1 MPDNDTNITADQ
13 ICKYYHL
20 WENPVDR
27 IKAPLWRQIAKTS
40 MVPGPIARMIDRR
53 AARWGREVRALGDIS
68 FQVKRGES
76 FGIIGR
82 NGAGKSTLLQVLAG
96 TLTATSGTVRVK
108 GRVAALLEL
117 GSAFSPEF
125 TGREN
130 IYIQGAIFG
139 LSKKEIIARFDEVAE
154 FAGIGEFIEYPVKT
168 YSSGM
173 AVRLIFASQI
183 LLDPDIFIVDE
194 ALAVGDVYFKAKCN
208 RFFEEKIAKGMTL
221 ILVTHDLS
229 TVKAMCSRTLLLNEG
244 RLAFLGDSDR
254 AVSLFHELHNKTN
267 GAGPGADKIEP
278 FSRTVSLPGDADPRN
293 WDTDDEVGSREAEF
307 VYCEILNAEGNPCR
321 HFSIGERIFVRLYV
335 QAREHVDGAHVDFQL
350 TDAYNKVVY
359 GIGSYILDNPYKNLE
374 PGNLYTCFINLGE
387 RLGEGDYLLDVQL
400 RLGDRGDSI
409 AEHIIHRVGSIA
421 AIQVRRRGPRPPFVG
436 SADLGAKIAWD

>member
-1 MPDNDTNITADQ
+1 MSDNDTNITTDR

-27 IKAPLWRQIAKTS
+27 IKAPLWRQISKTS
-40 MVPGPIARMIDRR
+40 LVPGPIARMIDRR
-53 AARWGREVRALGDIS
+53 ATRWGREVRALDDIS
-68 FQVKRGES
+68 FEVKRGES
-76 FGIIGR
+76 FGIIGK

-96 TLTATSGTVRVK
+96 TLTPTSGTARVK

-117 GSAFSPEF
+117 GSAFSLDF

-130 IYIQGAIFG
+130 VYIQGAIFG
-139 LSKKEIIARFDEVAE
+139 MSKKDIIARFDEVAE

-208 RFFEEKIAKGMTL
+208 RFFEEKLAEGMTL

-229 TVKAMCSRTLLLNEG
+229 TVKSMCSRTLLLNEG
-244 RLAFLGDSDR
+244 RLAFLGDSAR
-254 AVSLFHELHNKTN
+254 AVSLFHELHNRTN
-267 GAGPGADKIEP
+267 GAEPDADKLEP
-278 FSRTVSLPGDADPRN
+278 FSGTVSLPGGADPRN
-293 WDTDDEVGSREAEF
+293 WDSEDEVGSREAEF

-321 HFSIGERIFVRLYV
+321 HFTMGEHIFARLYL
-335 QAREHVDGAHVDFQL
+335 QARERVDGAHVGFQI
-350 TDAYNKVVY
+350 TDAYNNVVY
-359 GIGSYILDNPYKNLE
+359 AISSYHLDHPFKNLE
-374 PGNLYTCFINLGE
+374 PGHLYTCFIKLGQ
-387 RLGEGDYLLDVQL
+387 RLGEGDFLLDVQL

-421 AIQVRRRGPRPPFVG
+421 DIKVRRRGMRPPFLG
-436 SADLGAKIAWD
+436 SADLGAKITWD

>member
-1 MPDNDTNITADQ
+1 MPDNDTNITADR

-27 IKAPLWRQIAKTS
+27 IKAPLWRQISKTS
-40 MVPGPIARMIDRR
+40 LVPGPIARMIDRH
-53 AARWGREVRALGDIS
+53 AARWGREVRALDDIS
-68 FQVKRGES
+68 FQVKRGET

-82 NGAGKSTLLQVLAG
+82 NGAGKSTLLQILAG
-96 TLTATSGTVRVK
+96 TLTPTSGVTRVE
-108 GRVAALLEL
+108 GQVAAILEL

-130 IYIQGAIFG
+130 IFIQGAIFG
-139 LSKKEIIARFDEVAE
+139 LSKMEITARFDEVAE
-154 FAGIGEFIEYPVKT
+154 FADIGEFIEYPVKT

-173 AVRLIFASQI
+173 ALRLIFAAQI

-194 ALAVGDVYFKAKCN
+194 ALAVGDVYFKAKCS
-208 RFFEEKIAKGMTL
+208 RFFEEKIARGMTL

-229 TVKAMCSRTLLLNEG
+229 TVKATCSRTLLLNEG
-244 RLAFLGDSDR
+244 RQVFLGDSSR
-254 AVSLFHELHNKTN
+254 AVSLFHELHNKSN
-267 GAGPGADKIEP
+267 GAGPGSDKLEP
-278 FSRTVSLPGDADPRN
+278 FSGNVFLPGGADPRN

-307 VYCEILNAEGNPCR
+307 VYCEILNAEGNPCLN
-321 HFSIGERIFVRLYV
+321 FSMGECIFVRLYV
-335 QAREHVDGAHVDFQL
+335 RARERVDGAHVDFQI

-359 GIGSYILDNPYKNLE
+359 GVSSYIQDNPYKNLE
-374 PGNLYTCFINLGE
+374 PGNLCTCFINLGE

-421 AIQVRRRGPRPPFVG
+421 AIHVRRQGPRPPFVG